1 MNTPATMT
9 IDELYLSRF
18 PPSQKAMAASIQ
30 SITCC
35 RQIIQEA
42 GLQTI
47 LDCGSGLS
55 SVVFH
60 SEFEQV
66 VTVDDD
72 AGWAARTKQFLQEY
86 LDKNINI
93 STIDNITDRF
103 DFVFYDYGGIE
114 SRIFHFRKALTLC
127 SKLMYIDDMHIT
139 YYREYVE
146 AKTRSCQL
154 IYLPQSLDEFG
165 RYGAIVKKIN

>member
-1 MNTPATMT
+1 MT

-18 PPSQKAMAASIQ
+18 PSSQKAMAASIQ
-30 SITCC
+30 AITCC

-66 VTVDDD
+66 ITVDDD
-72 AGWAARTKQFLQEY
+72 AGWAAKTKQFIQEY
-86 LDKNINI
+86 LEKDINI
-93 STIDNITDRF
+93 SAIDNINGQF

-114 SRIFHFRKALTLC
+114 TRIFHFRKALSLC

-146 AKTRSCQL
+146 AKTRNYQL

-165 RYGAIVKKIN
+165 RYGAILKKNN

>member
-1 MNTPATMT
+1 MNTPENIT
-9 IDELYLSRF
+9 IDELYFSRF
-18 PPSQKAMAASIQ
+18 HTSQKAMAASIQ
-30 SITCC
+30 SLTCC
-35 RQIIQEA
+35 RQVIKEA
-42 GLQTI
+42 KLQTI

-72 AGWAARTKQFLQEY
+72 AGWAAKTSQLIQEFLGKDIEIST
-86 LDKNINI
+86 LDNIN
-93 STIDNITDRF
+93 NPF

-114 SRIFHFRKALTLC
+114 TRIFHFKKALQLC
-127 SKLMYIDDMHIT
+127 TRLMYIDDLHIT

-146 AKTRSCQL
+146 TKTRNYKL

-165 RYGAIVKKIN
+165 RYGAILRKN